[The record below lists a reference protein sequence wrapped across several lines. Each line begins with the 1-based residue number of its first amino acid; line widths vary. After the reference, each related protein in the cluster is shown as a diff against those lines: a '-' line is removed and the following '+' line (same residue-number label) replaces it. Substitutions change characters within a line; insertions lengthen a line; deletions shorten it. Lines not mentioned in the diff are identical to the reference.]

1 MIHSLE
7 TGAARVISANVVNDG
22 LITNLPDGVAVEVPT
37 VLDALGAHPMKVGDL
52 PPQCAALNRSF
63 LGPVDLAVRAA
74 VDGDPRLV
82 RAAAMVDPNTAATLT
97 VDQIWELCDE
107 LTAAHGDLL
116 PEPLRSTAQPTRCR
130 QLRSVHCDSTPAL
143 HRTGRRPR
151 LRPRRMRWRR
161 LSSSGPTE
169 IAVWHGY
176 QDTEGDVFKGL
187 VAQYNKDHPDVKVAE
202 LYSSNDLV
210 LQKVL
215 TAVRGG
221 SAPDVAY
228 MFGSWSPNIAKIP
241 QVVDMKDE
249 VAKPDWKWDDFYQAE
264 RDAATVGDK
273 IVGVPAL
280 VDNLAI
286 VYNKKLFA
294 DAGVAPPSPNWTWD
308 DFRAAAA
315 KLTDPAKG
323 QYGWLIPADGSED
336 TVWHY
341 VPMLWEAGGDILSPD
356 NTQGGVQLRG
366 RRQGADRAAADGG
379 HRQVALPRHHQ
390 RERPQADEQRQ
401 GRDARD
407 GPVGSE
413 LAVRHRLR
421 RAGDAHLRRFERRPS
436 DDRRPGQLGGV
447 QQRRQAKKQAA
458 IDFVKW
464 LTAPEQVKAFSLGT
478 GDLPIRTSVGQDQAV
493 LDKLNENVPG
503 TAAFV
508 ENLSNVK
515 KVRPQVEQYPAISE
529 ALGQA
534 IVSVML
540 GKEQPAAALN
550 AAAKAA
556 DAALAG
562 K

>member
-1 MIHSLE
+1 
-7 TGAARVISANVVNDG
+7 VI
-22 LITNLPDGVAVEVPT
+22 
-37 VLDALGAHPMKVGDL
+37 
-52 PPQCAALNRSF
+52 RRR
-63 LGPVDLAVRAA
+63 LAVALIAVLALVLAA
-74 VDGDPRLV
+74 CGGGGGD
-82 RAAAMVDPNTAATLT
+82 
-97 VDQIWELCDE
+97 
-107 LTAAHGDLL
+107 
-116 PEPLRSTAQPTRCR
+116 
-130 QLRSVHCDSTPAL
+130 
-143 HRTGRRPR
+143 
-151 LRPRRMRWRR
+151 
-161 LSSSGPTE
+161 SSSGPTE

-187 VAQYNKDHPDVKVAE
+187 VAQYNKDHPDVKVSE

-215 TAVRGG
+215 TAVRGD

-241 QVVDMKDE
+241 QIVDMKDE

-273 IVGVPAL
+273 VVGVPAL

-294 DAGVAPPSPNWTWD
+294 DAGVAPPNPNWTWD

-323 QYGWLIPADGSED
+323 QFGWLIPADGSED

-341 VPMLWEAGGDILSPD
+341 APMLWEAGGDILSPD
-356 NTQGGVQLRG
+356 NTKAVFNSDAGVKALTVLQQMAVTDKSLYH
-366 RRQGADRAAADGG
+366 AATNENGPKLMNSGKVAMLVTGPWDLSSLPDIDYDVQVMPTFAGSSGG
-379 HRQVALPRHHQ
+379 HQTIA
-390 RERPQADEQRQ
+390 
-401 GRDARD
+401 
-407 GPVGSE
+407 GPDNWV
-413 LAVRHRLR
+413 VFNN
-421 RAGDAHLRRFERRPS
+421 GDKR
-436 DDRRPGQLGGV
+436 
-447 QQRRQAKKQAA
+447 KQAA

-478 GDLPIRTSVGQDQAV
+478 GDLPIRSSVGQDKAV

-508 ENLSNVK
+508 ENLNNVK

-529 ALGQA
+529 SLGQA

-540 GKEQPAAALN
+540 GKEQPKAALDG
-550 AAAKAA
+550 AAQAA
-556 DAALAG
+556 DAKLAE

>member
-1 MIHSLE
+1 MI
-7 TGAARVISANVVNDG
+7 R
-22 LITNLPDGVAVEVPT
+22 
-37 VLDALGAHPMKVGDL
+37 
-52 PPQCAALNRSF
+52 RR
-63 LGPVDLAVRAA
+63 LAVALIAVLALVLAA
-74 VDGDPRLV
+74 CGGGGGD
-82 RAAAMVDPNTAATLT
+82 
-97 VDQIWELCDE
+97 
-107 LTAAHGDLL
+107 
-116 PEPLRSTAQPTRCR
+116 
-130 QLRSVHCDSTPAL
+130 
-143 HRTGRRPR
+143 
-151 LRPRRMRWRR
+151 
-161 LSSSGPTE
+161 SSSGPTE

-187 VAQYNKDHPDVKVAE
+187 VAQYNKDHPDVKVSE

-215 TAVRGG
+215 TAVRGN

-241 QVVDMKDE
+241 QIVDMKDE

-294 DAGVAPPSPNWTWD
+294 DAGVAPPNPNWTWD

-323 QYGWLIPADGSED
+323 QFGWLIPADGSED

-341 VPMLWEAGGDILSPD
+341 APMLWEAGGDILSPD
-356 NTQGGVQLRG
+356 NTKAVFNSDAGVKALTVLQQMAVTDKSLYLDTTNENG
-366 RRQGADRAAADGG
+366 PKLMNSGKVAMLVTGPWDLSSLPDIDYDVQVMPTFAGSDGG
-379 HRQVALPRHHQ
+379 HQTIA
-390 RERPQADEQRQ
+390 
-401 GRDARD
+401 
-407 GPVGSE
+407 GPDNWV
-413 LAVRHRLR
+413 V
-421 RAGDAHLRRFERRPS
+421 FNNS
-436 DDRRPGQLGGV
+436 DKR
-447 QQRRQAKKQAA
+447 KQAA

-478 GDLPIRTSVGQDQAV
+478 GDLPIRTSVGQDKAV

-508 ENLSNVK
+508 ENLNNVK

-529 ALGQA
+529 SLGQA

-540 GKEQPAAALN
+540 GKEQPKAALDN
-550 AAAKAA
+550 AAQAA
-556 DAALAG
+556 DAKLAE

>member
-1 MIHSLE
+1 
-7 TGAARVISANVVNDG
+7 VI
-22 LITNLPDGVAVEVPT
+22 
-37 VLDALGAHPMKVGDL
+37 
-52 PPQCAALNRSF
+52 RRR
-63 LGPVDLAVRAA
+63 LAVALIAVLALVLAA
-74 VDGDPRLV
+74 CGGGGGD
-82 RAAAMVDPNTAATLT
+82 
-97 VDQIWELCDE
+97 
-107 LTAAHGDLL
+107 
-116 PEPLRSTAQPTRCR
+116 
-130 QLRSVHCDSTPAL
+130 
-143 HRTGRRPR
+143 
-151 LRPRRMRWRR
+151 
-161 LSSSGPTE
+161 SSSGPTE

-187 VAQYNKDHPDVKVAE
+187 VAQYNKDHPEVKVSE

-215 TAVRGG
+215 TAVRGD

-241 QVVDMKDE
+241 QIVNMKDE

-294 DAGVAPPSPNWTWD
+294 DAGVAPPNPNWTWD

-323 QYGWLIPADGSED
+323 QFGWLIPADGSED

-341 VPMLWEAGGDILSPD
+341 APMLWEAGGDILSPD
-356 NTQGGVQLRG
+356 NTKAVFNSDAGVKALTVLQQMAVTDKSLYLDTTNENG
-366 RRQGADRAAADGG
+366 PKLMNSGKVAMLVTGPWDLSSLPDIDYDVQVMPTFAGSDGG
-379 HRQVALPRHHQ
+379 HQTIA
-390 RERPQADEQRQ
+390 
-401 GRDARD
+401 
-407 GPVGSE
+407 GPDNWV
-413 LAVRHRLR
+413 VFNN
-421 RAGDAHLRRFERRPS
+421 GDKR
-436 DDRRPGQLGGV
+436 
-447 QQRRQAKKQAA
+447 KQAA

-478 GDLPIRTSVGQDQAV
+478 GDLPIRTSVGQDKAV

-508 ENLSNVK
+508 ENLNNVK

-529 ALGQA
+529 SLGQA

-540 GKEQPAAALN
+540 GKEQPQAALDT
-550 AAAKAA
+550 AAQAA
-556 DAALAG
+556 DAKLAE